1 METQTP
7 TESELDSERDSA
19 LQTFED
25 YDHVMSIINTVIS
38 CDLSE
43 KAMEILLQ
51 EFKRLFDKYL
61 EQPYLLD
68 GHLEQIVRTLIE
80 PIRSAGCP
88 EAVLQKCLIFLQV
101 PTSVRGYKAVVHH
114 LPHEIS
120 DIEPVLQ
127 LLERVTPI
135 QTACHP
141 TVNMLLLWLSV
152 VSIVPFQLSRLDSGD
167 GFNKSIAE
175 RILSIVKVHLSS
187 GGQKTVAPALLA
199 ANFIT
204 RPDIVD
210 VHLDDFFAWIQETID
225 PANAPEAAVISM
237 LATLARVFKLAN
249 RDVLCKHAK
258 SLLTLLAH
266 KCIKANPNI
275 VVRKLSMKLFQRIG
289 QSYLPANLAPW
300 RHLRRVKQL
309 VDGLNADASRTEP
322 AFPSMKEN
330 TNFEVPPI
338 IEEVVDKLLEGLVD
352 EGLNVR
358 WSAAKGIGRIASRLP
373 KEMASEV
380 VSSIFSQFEAQI
392 ENTSWH
398 GGCLALAEL
407 GRRGTL
413 LPEHLPQVVDAVVK
427 SLVFDECWGKCAIG
441 SLTRDAACYVTWTL
455 GRSYDP
461 GDIAPFVSS
470 LATTLI
476 CVALFDRELNCR
488 RAAAAA
494 FQECVGRLGTFPH
507 GISIISIV
515 SYFSLSRIQTSYLS
529 VSLQVA
535 DFPEYSQHLI
545 LHLINEK
552 VGHWDRNIRLLCS
565 QALFKLTAKD
575 PHFMIDTCVPKLL
588 AAMSN
593 HDGSVKH
600 GTVLSLAEVVH
611 ALSIWAREREKDIED
626 ILGPESVLRLMELPS
641 ILEKDR
647 AFLGIGNASR
657 GATCFLIEKLAR
669 AHFCA
674 HSAQPVLESWLSII
688 EACLR
693 WDDKTLR
700 CQACS
705 SLSVFMEEYYGGDEG
720 VCERIVGTYIENLRS
735 PTEGVRSNFAQALGA
750 LPSFMHRAYQVPI
763 LEGLCLCASSEGYE
777 HVESRKEAVL
787 ALSRFYISVGAGGA
801 AGVPDLGRLV
811 AILLRNMEDYSQS
824 PMKGDLGALVRKA
837 CMTAFKDVVCYFAS
851 VAPEILPENFVAEM
865 MRALAQQ
872 CVEPVDNL
880 RGHATETF
888 ISILYSKPDV
898 PHIPHRDEAR
908 EILPEDIGM
917 RASFLH
923 AGHTFPYWSQFLS
936 LRAYREP
943 LLRGFLVSTGSMSE
957 ALFSNGRDALVAYLL
972 SIHGDK
978 EQEELVYFDFFL
990 PLFLD
995 KTFVHRA
1002 LLQYLNA
1009 LDHLVT
1015 SGAFADAPSEFLVK
1029 LQSLVALKGL
1039 RLKAIPKV
1047 EAAVGVLSSLLQFEG
1062 DCRKGALINVL
1073 KTLDHRSQRVRIT
1086 TAARLGEALLMY
1098 TVLEGSRLDDALRA
1112 LSSTDWRADRQE
1124 LKRSREILAVAFGL
1138 GELAP

>member
-1 METQTP
+1 
-7 TESELDSERDSA
+7 
-19 LQTFED
+19 F
-25 YDHVMSIINTVIS
+25 
-38 CDLSE
+38 
-43 KAMEILLQ
+43 Q

-80 PIRSAGCP
+80 PIRSASCP

-152 VSIVPFQLSRLDSGD
+152 VAIVPFQLSRLDSGD

-187 GGQKTVAPALLA
+187 GGHKTVAPALLA

-210 VHLDDFFAWIQETID
+210 VHLDDFFAWIQEVKQPLFGWLNI
-225 PANAPEAAVISM
+225 M

-258 SLLTLLAH
+258 SLLTLLSH

-289 QSYLPANLAPW
+289 LSYLPANLAPW

-309 VDGLNADASRTEP
+309 VDGLNADTSSTEP

-427 SLVFDECWGKCAIG
+427 SLVFDERWGKCAIG
-441 SLTRDAACYVTWTL
+441 SPTRDAACYVTWTL

-461 GDIAPFVSS
+461 CDIAPFVSS

-535 DFPEYSQHLI
+535 DFPEYTQHLI

-552 VGHWDRNIRLLCS
+552 VGHWDRNIRVLCS

-611 ALSIWAREREKDIED
+611 ALSIWAREREKSIED
-626 ILGPESVLRLMELPS
+626 ILGKCLLFLCIWVCVVAFTHKSYAHVTAEIIAISSLFWKSVFMVSSEIAS
-641 ILEKDR
+641 
-647 AFLGIGNASR
+647 FL
-657 GATCFLIEKLAR
+657 FLIE
-669 AHFCA
+669 
-674 HSAQPVLESWLSII
+674 SWQSII

-705 SLSVFMEEYYGGDEG
+705 SLSVFMEEYYGGDAG
-720 VCERIVGTYIENLRS
+720 ACERIVGTYVENLRS

-787 ALSRFYISVGAGGA
+787 ALSRFYISMGAGGA
-801 AGVPDLGRLV
+801 AGVPDLGHLV
-811 AILLRNMEDYSQS
+811 AILLKNMEDYSQS
-824 PMKGDLGALVRKA
+824 PMKGDLGALVRMA

-851 VAPEILPENFVAEM
+851 VAPEILPETFVAEM

-880 RGHATETF
+880 RVHATKTF
-888 ISILYSKPDV
+888 LSIL
-898 PHIPHRDEAR
+898 HR
-908 EILPEDIGM
+908 
-917 RASFLH
+917 
-923 AGHTFPYWSQFLS
+923 
-936 LRAYREP
+936 
-943 LLRGFLVSTGSMSE
+943 
-957 ALFSNGRDALVAYLL
+957 
-972 SIHGDK
+972 
-978 EQEELVYFDFFL
+978 
-990 PLFLD
+990 
-995 KTFVHRA
+995 
-1002 LLQYLNA
+1002 
-1009 LDHLVT
+1009 
-1015 SGAFADAPSEFLVK
+1015 
-1029 LQSLVALKGL
+1029 
-1039 RLKAIPKV
+1039 
-1047 EAAVGVLSSLLQFEG
+1047 
-1062 DCRKGALINVL
+1062 
-1073 KTLDHRSQRVRIT
+1073 
-1086 TAARLGEALLMY
+1086 
-1098 TVLEGSRLDDALRA
+1098 
-1112 LSSTDWRADRQE
+1112 
-1124 LKRSREILAVAFGL
+1124 
-1138 GELAP
+1138 